1 MIQNIAD
8 SRPKVRYII
17 AVDDSKS
24 TMEEIVK
31 VRLHLYAASFSFFIV
46 VVTFALKKQSIDE
59 SVLIIMCTV
68 VLLVL
73 LVFIF

>member
-17 AVDDSKS
+17 AVDDSKN

-31 VRLHLYAASFSFFIV
+31 VRLIYMQLQLVFHHCCYFYIKEQSSDKS
-46 VVTFALKKQSIDE
+46 AL
-59 SVLIIMCTV
+59 IMMHT
-68 VLLVL
+68 LVL
-73 LVFIF
+73 LIFIL